1 MRQKLDEGQAM
12 IGCISKTWSEIQFRN
27 FSFDIWRM
35 TWKQGNNVQITRWC
49 AALGINTTF
58 NALLF
63 QVEAE
68 RSWGR
73 YDENKLRTTQE
84 EEGEGEGGSE
94 IVRSWKLS
102 EEVKLRE
109 EEWEWQEMELLM
121 HIQVLLMS
129 LGHLT
134 HAIGNYNS
142 PNTIFSKGQS
152 FHFRAF
158 SHLLEILTL
167 EKWNLIPISHV
178 YPANLKWG
186 SNVTFQNF
194 NPSWKFKSKTIIS
207 NNRSNLNEK

>member
-1 MRQKLDEGQAM
+1 
-12 IGCISKTWSEIQFRN
+12 
-27 FSFDIWRM
+27 M

-94 IVRSWKLS
+94 IVRSWKQS

-134 HAIGNYNS
+134 HAIGNYNY
-142 PNTIFSKGQS
+142 PQYYIFKRPIFSFYS
-152 FHFRAF
+152 FLPFTWNIDFGKVKSNSDLPCLPSQLEMRFERNF
-158 SHLLEILTL
+158 S
-167 EKWNLIPISHV
+167 KFQPK
-178 YPANLKWG
+178 LK
-186 SNVTFQNF
+186 V
-194 NPSWKFKSKTIIS
+194 
-207 NNRSNLNEK
+207 

>member
-1 MRQKLDEGQAM
+1 MR
-12 IGCISKTWSEIQFRN
+12 T
-27 FSFDIWRM
+27 
-35 TWKQGNNVQITRWC
+35 
-49 AALGINTTF
+49 
-58 NALLF
+58 
-63 QVEAE
+63 
-68 RSWGR
+68 SWEQLRRRGR
-73 YDENKLRTTQE
+73 GR
-84 EEGEGEGGSE
+84 GGSE
-94 IVRSWKLS
+94 IVRSRKQS

-142 PNTIFSKGQS
+142 PNTIFLKGQS

-186 SNVTFQNF
+186 SNVTFQNC
-194 NPSWKFKSKTIIS
+194 NPSWKFKTIIS
-207 NNRSNLNEK
+207 NNRSNLNKKNKFTANIESLLRT